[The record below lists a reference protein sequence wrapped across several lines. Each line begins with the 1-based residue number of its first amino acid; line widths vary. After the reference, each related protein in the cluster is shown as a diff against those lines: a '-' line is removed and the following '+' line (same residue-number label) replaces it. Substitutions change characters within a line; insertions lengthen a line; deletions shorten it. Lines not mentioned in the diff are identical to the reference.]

1 MLEQQ
6 FPILKRKI
14 REHKLVYLDNAAT
27 TQKPLGVLEAMDEY
41 YRKHNANI
49 HRGIHTLS
57 VEATDMYEGARDHVQ
72 KFLGAAASEEI
83 VFTGGATEAINLV
96 VWTWGHENIHRGDE
110 ILLTE
115 MEHHSNLVPWQ
126 ELARKKGAKLKY
138 IPLTKSGELD
148 MAKVLGLLTRKTKIV
163 SVVHISNFLGTVNPI
178 EKIVKAAHKVGA
190 LTLVDGAQAGA
201 HEPIDVQKIGCDFY
215 VLSGHKMY
223 GPTGVGVLYGKKEI
237 LENMPPYQTGGH
249 MIEEVDYQHAT
260 WNVLPWKFEAGT
272 AKIAEV
278 IGLGAAV
285 QFLNKTG
292 LRAIKNHETQIT
304 NYALR
309 KLKEV
314 PGIMIYGPNT
324 RGPVIAFTSDI
335 VPAHDLATLLDQ
347 RGVAVRTGHHC
358 TMPLHRKLGIQSSV
372 RASFALYNTKADV
385 DALADAVKL
394 AIAKFH
400 S

>member
-1 MLEQQ
+1 MLENQ

-14 REHKLVYLDNAAT
+14 RGHRLVYLDNAAT
-27 TQKPLGVLEAMDEY
+27 TQKPVVVLEAMDEY

-57 VEATDMYEGARDHVQ
+57 VEATDMYEGARDRVQ
-72 KFLGAAASEEI
+72 KFLGAASSEEI

-115 MEHHSNLVPWQ
+115 MEHH
-126 ELARKKGAKLKY
+126 
-138 IPLTKSGELD
+138 
-148 MAKVLGLLTRKTKIV
+148 IV

-358 TMPLHRKLGIQSSV
+358 TMPLHRKLGIQSSPEPEKHRSDEKPDPPSPRAQLELRRRDHGLFV
-372 RASFALYNTKADV
+372 RPRRILLGRKNSRY
-385 DALADAVKL
+385 
-394 AIAKFH
+394 
-400 S
+400 